1 MANKYP
7 DYPPHQQRVFEEAAE
22 LRERITKLKA
32 FIDQS
37 ANFEAL
43 PAMDQAL
50 LISQWGAMTQ
60 YLGIL
65 DLRISRFSK

>member
-37 ANFEAL
+37 ANFEVL